1 MSSIESALHLN
12 KILIKL
18 RIIAKN
24 EQSIRRFYGLQSS
37 QRPSNSMWVKSKFY
51 ILRPTKL
58 STAQATLLIF
68 IMLAFALAIVILEK
82 TFRNCNAGRRTE
94 ANGYIIYPWPWKF
107 SSSKIFE
114 KIKASLITYT
124 WRLPIVARL
133 RILIFLILTIL
144 RPNSTCQIGRNSC
157 SCLKNML
164 EKGSLLAFS
173 SFLIRLSLY
182 GI

>member
-1 MSSIESALHLN
+1 MVLGLNIISFFLPGNKMGFYFFDLYWRRVCFIKIWKTGLNGPLTMDLSAGCPIKEWAQLSLHS
-12 KILIKL
+12 ILIKL
-18 RIIAKN
+18 RVIAKN

-107 SSSKIFE
+107 SK
-114 KIKASLITYT
+114 
-124 WRLPIVARL
+124 R
-133 RILIFLILTIL
+133 
-144 RPNSTCQIGRNSC
+144 
-157 SCLKNML
+157 
-164 EKGSLLAFS
+164 
-173 SFLIRLSLY
+173 
-182 GI
+182 